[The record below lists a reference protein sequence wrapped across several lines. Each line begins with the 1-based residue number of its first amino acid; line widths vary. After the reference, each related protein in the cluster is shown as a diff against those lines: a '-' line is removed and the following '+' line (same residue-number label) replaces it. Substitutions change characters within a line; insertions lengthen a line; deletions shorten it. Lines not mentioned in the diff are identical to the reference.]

1 VPTLM
6 ALQGLSEQMDAG
18 MYIPPAIRAKAELA
32 MASVHKT
39 FQKALAKGVK
49 IGLGTDAAVYPHGRN
64 GEEFHQMVDLGMKPV
79 EALRAGTS
87 ADAELLG
94 LADKIGTLESGKLAD
109 IVAVP
114 GNPLQDIRQT
124 EHVFFVM
131 KEGVVYKNE
140 RAEHSATR

>member
-1 VPTLM
+1 
-6 ALQGLSEQMDAG
+6 
-18 MYIPPAIRAKAELA
+18 
-32 MASVHKT
+32 
-39 FQKALAKGVK
+39 
-49 IGLGTDAAVYPHGRN
+49 
-64 GEEFHQMVDLGMKPV
+64 MKPMD
-79 EALRAGTS
+79 ALRAGTS

-140 RAEHSATR
+140 LAATPRDALKSAIGDFQRTHESRMTDSPEAETAGE